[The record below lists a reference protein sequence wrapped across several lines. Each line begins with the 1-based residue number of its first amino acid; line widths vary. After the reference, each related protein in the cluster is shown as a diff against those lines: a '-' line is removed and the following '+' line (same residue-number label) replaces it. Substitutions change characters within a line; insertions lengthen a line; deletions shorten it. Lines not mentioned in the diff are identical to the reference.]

1 MNTKTLCGLANYL
14 SLVLSLSLLGYLIP
28 QTGLV
33 FVVIN
38 LSVTAI
44 YLEIFSLKTWVLARA
59 IIEST
64 KLPVY
69 YDAYVKLRF
78 QIQSAKTVLIAVQ
91 AQDLLSGLDKLP
103 HPQAEQLM
111 YVFDSEAV
119 QVLSPFNYISG
130 FTPIFLG
137 LLTTYSGIFL
147 IHYYLGK
154 QGFYRRLIL

>member
-28 QTGLV
+28 QMGTIFMMITLCV
-33 FVVIN
+33 
-38 LSVTAI
+38 SAI
-44 YLEIFSLKTWVLARA
+44 YLEIFSLKTWVLARVMLEA
-59 IIEST
+59 T
-64 KLPVY
+64 KIPFY
-69 YDAYVKLRF
+69 YEMVVKINSQL
-78 QIQSAKTVLIAVQ
+78 QAAKTVSIAVTV
-91 AQDLLSGLDKLP
+91 QDILTGLDKLP
-103 HPQAEQLM
+103 HAQAEQLM
-111 YVFDSEAV
+111 YVFDSELAR
-119 QVLSPFNYISG
+119 VLSPFNYVSG